1 MNKTTNAVIL
11 LIITAILWSTGGV
24 LIKFISWNPIAI
36 AGMRSAIASLIMIA
50 VVGKPKLTLSRVQIG
65 GAIAYMATVV
75 LFVLATKLTSAANA
89 ILLQYT
95 GPIYVALFGR
105 WYLGERTSRLD
116 WITIGVVI
124 AGMTLFFMDSLTV
137 DGMLGNCIAI
147 ASGVA
152 FAWLALFLRKQKA
165 ERPEDSIILGNW
177 LAALIALPFM
187 VSNGMP
193 STGSWMGLLL
203 LGVVQ
208 LGLSYILY
216 ARAIRHVTALEALL
230 IPVVEPIL
238 NPVWALLL
246 IGEKPGKFA
255 IIGGIIVLSAIT
267 LRGILVLKFQPR
279 NVPIIQ

>member
-1 MNKTTNAVIL
+1 MTKTTNAVIL

-24 LIKFISWNPIAI
+24 LIKYVSWNPLAI

-50 VVGKPKLTLSRVQIG
+50 VVGKPRITWSKVQMG

-75 LFVLATKLTSAANA
+75 LFVTATKLTSAANA

-105 WYLGERTSRLD
+105 WFLGERTTRLD
-116 WITIGVVI
+116 WITIGVVLG
-124 AGMTLFFMDSLTV
+124 GMTLFFMDSLSS
-137 DGMLGNCIAI
+137 DGMLGNIIAI

-152 FAWLALFLRKQKA
+152 FAWLALFLRKQKN

-177 LAALIALPFM
+177 MATVIALPFM
-187 VSNGMP
+187 LTGGMP
-193 STGSWMGLLL
+193 SGNSWIGLIL

-208 LGLSYILY
+208 LGISYILY

-238 NPVWALLL
+238 NPIWALLL
-246 IGEKPGKFA
+246 LSEKPGSWA
-255 IIGGIIVLSAIT
+255 IIGGIIVLGAIT
-267 LRGILVLKFQPR
+267 LRGVIVLNHQQKPALR
-279 NVPIIQ
+279 

>member
-1 MNKTTNAVIL
+1 MNKTTSAVIL
-11 LIITAILWSTGGV
+11 LLITAVLWSSGGV
-24 LIKFISWNPIAI
+24 LIKFISWNTIAI

-50 VVGKPKLTLSRVQIG
+50 VVGTPKLTWSKVQIG

-75 LFVLATKLTSAANA
+75 LFVMATKLTSAANA

-105 WYLGERTSRLD
+105 WFLGERTTRLD
-116 WITIGVVI
+116 WITIGVVLL
-124 AGMTLFFMDSLTV
+124 GMTMFFMDSLTA
-137 DGMLGNCIAI
+137 DGMLGNSIAI

-177 LAALIALPFM
+177 LAALIAVPFM

-193 STGSWMGLLL
+193 SAESWIGLIL

-208 LGLSYILY
+208 LGFSYILY

-230 IPVVEPIL
+230 IPIVEPIL

-246 IGEKPGKFA
+246 IGEKPGTYA
-255 IIGGIIVLSAIT
+255 IFGGIVVISAIT
-267 LRGILVLKFQPR
+267 LRGILMLRFQHRRPT
-279 NVPIIQ
+279 ILQ

>member
-1 MNKTTNAVIL
+1 MTKTTNAVIL

-36 AGMRSAIASLIMIA
+36 AGMRSAIASIIMVA
-50 VVGKPKLTLSRVQIG
+50 VVGKPKFTWSKVQIG

-75 LFVLATKLTSAANA
+75 LFVTATKLTSAANA

-105 WYLGERTSRLD
+105 WFLGERTTRLD
-116 WITIGVVI
+116 WITIAVVLG
-124 AGMTLFFMDSLTV
+124 GMTLFFMDSLSSE
-137 DGMLGNCIAI
+137 GMLGNIIAI

-152 FAWLALFLRKQKA
+152 FAWLALFLRKQKN
-165 ERPEDSIILGNW
+165 EKPEDSIILGNW
-177 LAALIALPFM
+177 MAALIALPFM
-187 VSNGMP
+187 FSNGMP
-193 STGSWMGLLL
+193 SGSSWVGLLL

-208 LGLSYILY
+208 LGISYILY

-238 NPVWALLL
+238 NPIWALLL
-246 IGEKPGKFA
+246 LSEKPGFWA
-255 IIGGIIVLSAIT
+255 IIGGFIVLGAIT
-267 LRGILVLKFQPR
+267 LRGVIVLNHQQKPVLQ
-279 NVPIIQ
+279 

>member
-1 MNKTTNAVIL
+1 MTKTTNAVLL

-36 AGMRSAIASLIMIA
+36 AGMRSAIASLIMVA
-50 VVGKPKLTLSRVQIG
+50 VVGKPKFTWSKVQIG
-65 GAIAYMATVV
+65 GTIAYMATVV
-75 LFVLATKLTSAANA
+75 LFVTATKLTSAANA

-105 WYLGERTSRLD
+105 WFLGERTTRLD
-116 WITIGVVI
+116 WITIAVVLC
-124 AGMTLFFMDSLTV
+124 GMTLFFMDSLSS
-137 DGMLGNCIAI
+137 DGMLGNIIAI

-152 FAWLALFLRKQKA
+152 FAWLALFLRKQKN

-177 LAALIALPFM
+177 MAALIALPFM
-187 VSNGMP
+187 LSNGMP
-193 STGSWMGLLL
+193 SGSSWIGLLV

-208 LGLSYILY
+208 LGVSYILY

-238 NPVWALLL
+238 NPIWTLLL
-246 IGEKPGKFA
+246 LSEKPGSWA
-255 IIGGIIVLSAIT
+255 IIGGIIVLGAIT
-267 LRGILVLKFQPR
+267 LRGIIVLNHQQKPALQ
-279 NVPIIQ
+279 

>member
-1 MNKTTNAVIL
+1 MNKTTSAVIL
-11 LIITAILWSTGGV
+11 LLITAVLWSTGGV
-24 LIKFISWNPIAI
+24 LIKYVSWNPIAI

-50 VVGKPKLTLSRVQIG
+50 VVGKPRLTWSGVQIG

-105 WYLGERTSRLD
+105 WFLGERTTRLD
-116 WITIGVVI
+116 WITIAVVI
-124 AGMTLFFMDSLTV
+124 IGMTLFFMDSLSS
-137 DGMLGNCIAI
+137 DGMLGNVIAI

-152 FAWLALFLRKQKA
+152 FAWLALFLRKQKE

-177 LAALIALPFM
+177 LAAVIALPFM
-187 VSNGMP
+187 VSSGMP
-193 STGSWMGLLL
+193 SGESWMGLVL

-208 LGLSYILY
+208 LGFSYVLY

-238 NPVWALLL
+238 NPIWALLL
-246 IGEKPGKFA
+246 LNEKPGAWA
-255 IIGGIIVLSAIT
+255 IIGGIIVLGAIT
-267 LRGILVLKFQPR
+267 LRGIIVLKHQHR
-279 NVPIIQ
+279 QKSVLK